1 MNIEYY
7 IAKRMLGIKEK
18 NLLSAPI
25 INIAVIGV
33 AIGVCVMLLSIY
45 IITGFKN
52 EISEKLSG
60 FVAHIDVKSYTSYAS
75 NQNDALHLDSTLIGA
90 INRHKDI
97 KQAYPYIDKAAILKN
112 KDEIHGIIFKGV
124 DSSYNAE
131 FYSKYLVE
139 GQIPS
144 YDNINISNEILI
156 SNKIASL
163 LHIKLGDKIQAH
175 FVQNPPRVRIFT
187 VKGIYDSG
195 FNEYDDVNVLC
206 DIQHLRKLNS
216 WDKNK
221 ASGLAIEIKDIE
233 KVYETENFIY
243 ETLLEKDKGDFL
255 NIETIFQKAPQIY
268 DWLKLLDI
276 NIALVITLI
285 IIVSGFNMISGLLVL
300 ILDKTRMIGLLKAL
314 GYKNKKL
321 RELFIYIALGLVT
334 KGIIWGNLLALII
347 YFIQDTFNIIKL
359 DSSVYYMSSVPMQF
373 NLYSTLLLNVG
384 VIFATFIMLIIPTI
398 LISKIQPIKAIQFD

>member
-1 MNIEYY
+1 
-7 IAKRMLGIKEK
+7 MLGIKEK